1 MVTDKGSRA
10 QHARVSISGV
20 PANRV
25 IDTGADI
32 TIIGDELFA
41 WVAAA
46 AHCVRKTSANQTR
59 HHARMSKNRFILM
72 VASIWTS
79 RLMRRL

>member
-10 QHARVSISGV
+10 QHARVGV
-20 PANRV
+20 PASRV
-25 IDTGADI
+25 IDTEADI

-46 AHCVRKTSANQTR
+46 ARRVRKTSANQTR
-59 HHARMSKNRFILM
+59 HHARMSENRFALM
-72 VASIWTS
+72 VASTWTS
-79 RLMRRL
+79 RLVRRL